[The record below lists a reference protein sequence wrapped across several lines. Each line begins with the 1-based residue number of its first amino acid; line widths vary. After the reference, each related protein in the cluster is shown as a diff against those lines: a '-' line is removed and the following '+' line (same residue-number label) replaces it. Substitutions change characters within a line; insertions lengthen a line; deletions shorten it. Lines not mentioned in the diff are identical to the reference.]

1 MANEGQKFA
10 SDKFYDPLSETE
22 GINGGR
28 QFEGSDVMFADDV
41 NKIVSNEIF
50 LNNTKADKTHT
61 HEYED
66 LSGVA
71 KEQHTHQANEVNG
84 VALQGHTHQANEVYG
99 VALENHTHNATDLD
113 FNPAEVGAVAAN
125 ESITAATKCK
135 ITYDEKGLVTA
146 GANLSNTD
154 IPSGLIQGGTGVS
167 VSRNAGTGVYTV
179 SAPKP
184 QLVGYRY
191 ARQVVSSGGSNII
204 SYNYST
210 ADLTLN
216 KQKGSVQVLF
226 LRLNQSN
233 TGRTIDIPIEMLI
246 LMYHTQQELEVL
258 NTYSDFIRMQVTG
271 CNALRQNAT
280 HPFMDLA
287 ITAKFSY
294 ASRSGAAGTGKWLRA
309 EWWGRELE
317 DTPETSGY

>member
-50 LNNTKADKTHT
+50 LNNTKADKTHR
-61 HEYED
+61 HD
-66 LSGVA
+66 SSS
-71 KEQHTHQANEVNG
+71 
-84 VALQGHTHQANEVYG
+84 
-99 VALENHTHNATDLD
+99 LD
-113 FNPAEVGAVAAN
+113 FDPADIGVVAAN

-146 GANLSNTD
+146 GANLSNPD
-154 IPSGLIQGGTGVS
+154 IPSGLIQGGDGVT

-179 SAPKP
+179 SANKLK
-184 QLVGYRY
+184 LVGYRY
-191 ARQVVSSGGSNII
+191 PQQGI
-204 SYNYST
+204 
-210 ADLTLN
+210 TLN
-216 KQKGSVQVLF
+216 KYSFTANYNTYDLTANRPKGAVQVLF

-233 TGRTIDIPIEMLI
+233 TGYTIDIPIEMLI
-246 LMYHTQQELEVL
+246 LMYHSQENMRILGEELSPYKMQITNCNVSRRNASHPYL
-258 NTYSDFIRMQVTG
+258 DINITVNFTYELQVAGT
-271 CNALRQNAT
+271 
-280 HPFMDLA
+280 
-287 ITAKFSY
+287 
-294 ASRSGAAGTGKWLRA
+294 GTGKWLRA